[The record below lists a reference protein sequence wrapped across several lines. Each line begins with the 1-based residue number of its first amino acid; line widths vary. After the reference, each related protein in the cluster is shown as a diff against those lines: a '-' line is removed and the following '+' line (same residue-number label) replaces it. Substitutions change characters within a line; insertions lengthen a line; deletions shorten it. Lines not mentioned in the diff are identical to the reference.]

1 MLRRLLIATVLL
13 LLAAATPA
21 IAAEPIM
28 PLSEVQPGMRCTGL
42 SVIQGTTISSF
53 DVDIIDVV
61 PGDQVADQP
70 LLLVK
75 VSGPAVDDTGIAEG
89 FSGSPVICDGRIAGA
104 IAYGSGDYGNQL
116 GYATPIEAMLDAPV
130 PPAPAIASLR
140 TPTIASLRTPTIASL
155 RTPAD
160 ARPLATPIAVS
171 GVTDRVFAPF
181 AKAAAKAGIRLTTVP
196 VAPDRSRF
204 PAQTLTPGASVAVGL
219 SSGDLTAGAIGTVTY
234 VDGAKVYAF
243 GHPFNGTGRRSLL
256 LQDAW
261 VYAVVDNPLGTED
274 AVSAKLAAPGHDL
287 GTLTYDGRDGVAG
300 LLGAT
305 PPTTQLTVTARNA
318 VTGQTRVSHAQ
329 VADEAEVGLPDG
341 VSPIVLTAP
350 MAVSQAAYTALDGSP
365 VLQSARMCV
374 RLTIAQLS
382 KPTGFCRRYVG
393 AYGGDQATA
402 GGPFVTDLST
412 ALTDLD
418 LFNYGAPKLTK
429 VDVALTVRPGLQQA
443 LVRSV
448 DAPARIRRG
457 HDARLVLHLQRYRG
471 ERFTRV
477 VRLRVP
483 RDAPLGRVEVA
494 LTGSPLDDAVGSD
507 DIEIVLG
514 DEGPSDGGDSSPK
527 SYARL
532 GDQVRALAGYDGVRV
547 RLRKAGGRG
556 RTAPQRLY
564 ADPQLRISGTAS
576 TTARVVR

>member
-1 MLRRLLIATVLL
+1 MLRRLLTATALL
-13 LLAAATPA
+13 LLAAAAPA
-21 IAAEPIM
+21 IAADPIM
-28 PLSEVQPGMRCTGL
+28 PLSEVKPGMRCKAL

-130 PPAPAIASLR
+130 PPAPV
-140 TPTIASLRTPTIASL
+140 
-155 RTPAD
+155 PAD

-171 GVTDRVFAPF
+171 GVAERVFAPF
-181 AKAAAKAGIRLTTVP
+181 ARAAAKAGITLTTVP
-196 VAPDRSRF
+196 VAPGRERF
-204 PAQTLTPGASVAVGL
+204 PAQTLVPGASVAVGL
-219 SSGDLTAGAIGTVTY
+219 ASGDLTAGAVGTVTY
-234 VDGAKVYAF
+234 VDGDKVYAF
-243 GHPFNGTGRRSLL
+243 GHPFTGTGRRSLL

-274 AVSAKLAAPGHDL
+274 AVSAKLAAPGHDV

-305 PPTTQLTVTARNA
+305 PPTTALTVTTRNA
-318 VTGQTRVSHAQ
+318 VTGATRVAHAR

-350 MAVSQAAYTALDGSP
+350 MAVSQSAYTSLDGSP

-374 RLTIAQLS
+374 RLTIAQLP

-393 AYGGDQATA
+393 AYGGDQTAA
-402 GGPFVTDLST
+402 GGPFVTDLTT

-418 LFNYGAPKLTK
+418 LFSYGTPRLTK
-429 VDVALTVRPGLQQA
+429 VDVELSVRPGLQQA
-443 LVRSV
+443 LLRSV
-448 DAPARIRRG
+448 DAPARLRRG

-483 RDAPLGRVEVA
+483 RHAPLGRVEIA
-494 LTGSPLDDAVGSD
+494 LAGTPLDDAVGSD
-507 DIEIVLG
+507 DIEIVLDDGAAG
-514 DEGPSDGGDSSPK
+514 DGDGSGPT

-532 GDQVRALAGYDGVRV
+532 ADQVRSLAGYDGVRA
-547 RLRKAGGRG
+547 RLRKTGGGG

-564 ADPQLRISGTAS
+564 EDPQVRISGAAR

>member
-1 MLRRLLIATVLL
+1 MLRRTLTATALL
-13 LLAAATPA
+13 LLAAVTPA
-21 IAAEPIM
+21 RAAYPIM
-28 PLSEVQPGMRCTGL
+28 PLSEVQPGMRCTAL
-42 SVIQGTTISSF
+42 SVIRGTTISSF

-61 PGDQVADQP
+61 PGDEIADQP

-75 VSGPAVDDTGIAEG
+75 VSGPAIDDTGIAEG
-89 FSGSPVICDGRIAGA
+89 FSGSPVVCDGRIAGA

-116 GYATPIEAMLDAPV
+116 GYATPIEAMLDVPV
-130 PPAPAIASLR
+130 PLTPAA
-140 TPTIASLRTPTIASL
+140 ASL

-171 GVTDRVFAPF
+171 GVANRVFAPF
-181 AKAAAKAGIRLTTVP
+181 ARAAAKAGITLTTVP
-196 VAPDRSRF
+196 AAPDRDRF
-204 PAQTLTPGASVAVGL
+204 PAQTLVPGASVAVGL
-219 SSGDLTAGAIGTVTY
+219 ASGDLAAGAIGTVTY
-234 VDGAKVYAF
+234 VDGDRVYAF
-243 GHPFNGTGRRSLL
+243 GHPFTGTGRRSLL

-261 VYAVVDNPLGTED
+261 VYEVLDNPLGTED
-274 AVSAKLAAPGHDL
+274 AVSSKLAAPGHDL

-300 LLGAT
+300 RVGAM
-305 PPTTQLTVTARNA
+305 PPTTALTVTTRNA
-318 VTGQTRVSHAQ
+318 ETGATRVAHAR

-350 MAVSQAAYTALDGSP
+350 IGVSQAAYASLDGSP

-374 RLTIAQLS
+374 RLTIAQLP

-393 AYGGDQATA
+393 AYGGDQATV
-402 GGPFVTDLST
+402 GGPFVTDLTT

-418 LFNYGAPKLTK
+418 LFSYGTPRLTK
-429 VDVALTVRPGLQQA
+429 VDVQLTVRGGLQQA
-443 LVRSV
+443 LLRSV
-448 DAPARIRRG
+448 DAPARLRRG

-477 VRLRVP
+477 ARLHVP
-483 RDAPLGRVEVA
+483 RAAPLGRVEIA

-514 DEGPSDGGDSSPK
+514 DDVASDGGDASPK
-527 SYARL
+527 SYAGL
-532 GDQVRALAGYDGVRV
+532 ADEVRSLAGYDGVRV
-547 RLRKAGGRG
+547 RLRRMPGGG

-564 ADPQLRISGTAS
+564 RDPQVRISGTAA

>member
-1 MLRRLLIATVLL
+1 VPRRNAPAPADRDRPP
-13 LLAAATPA
+13 LLAAVTPA

-42 SVIQGTTISSF
+42 SVIRGTTISSF

-61 PGDQVADQP
+61 PSDQVADQP
-70 LLLVK
+70 LLLIK

-104 IAYGSGDYGNQL
+104 VAYGSGDYGNQL

-130 PPAPAIASLR
+130 PPVPAVPSLR
-140 TPTIASLRTPTIASL
+140 A
-155 RTPAD
+155 PAD

-171 GVTDRVFAPF
+171 GVNDRVFAPF
-181 AKAAAKAGIRLTTVP
+181 AKAAAKAGIKLTTVP
-196 VAPDRSRF
+196 VAPDRARF
-204 PAQTLTPGASVAVGL
+204 PVQTLVPGASVAVGL
-219 SSGDLTAGAIGTVTY
+219 ASGDLTAGAVGTVTY

-243 GHPFNGTGRRSLL
+243 GHPYTGTGRRSLL

-274 AVSAKLAAPGHDL
+274 AVSTKLAAPGHDL

-305 PPTTQLTVTARNA
+305 PPTTALTVTARNA
-318 VTGQTRVSHAQ
+318 VTGATRVAHAQ

-374 RLTIAQLS
+374 RLTIAQLR

-402 GGPFVTDLST
+402 GGPFVTDLTT

-418 LFNYGAPKLTK
+418 LFNYGTPTLTK
-429 VDVALTVRPGLQQA
+429 VDVSLTVRPGLQQA
-443 LVRSV
+443 LLRSV
-448 DAPARIRRG
+448 DAPARLRRG

-477 VRLRVP
+477 ARLRVP
-483 RDAPLGRVEVA
+483 RDAPLGRVEIA
-494 LTGSPLDDAVGSD
+494 LTGSALDDAVGGD

-514 DEGPSDGGDSSPK
+514 GGGPSDGGDTSPK

-532 GDQVRALAGYDGVRV
+532 AGQVRSLAGYDGVRA
-547 RLRKAGGRG
+547 RLRSTSGRG

-564 ADPQLRISGTAS
+564 EDPQVRVSGTAS